1 MDKGIKGLRAKG
13 QGKPFSSLLKM
24 QFKVE
29 YSSVGMAEK
38 IGLDK
43 DKSRYTYLYFGL
55 VALGFI
61 PFAVMLFK
69 LANVMSSALISV
81 GQPGLAVIMSVM
93 AGQVFVVFIGLSH
106 LMSSLYYSS
115 DLEQL
120 QSYPL
125 TPWQIM
131 SSKVLVVYA
140 GQLVFA
146 LFTAAPFIITLGVNL
161 GDVSYWLIAP
171 VVFLLIPAVPLAVG
185 VLLLVPIMRLTA
197 RSRRRDLFRV
207 LFGLVF
213 FVFVMVFQYLNM
225 NMAKYGPEVL
235 MAKLM
240 ERNGLVTAAAG
251 VYPVLKWAA
260 WALTG
265 ETASRRLMG
274 LLLYAGASAGI
285 FNLVISLSQ
294 RWFFGGVGAGV
305 ATGRKAPISG
315 LSNKQ
320 VSFPRPRSPLA
331 SIMLRDHRILVRTPN
346 FFLTVLLNL
355 LVLPIILLFGYIGGG
370 QELGPLIEMGLGAG
384 SRDAVIF
391 IVAAIHGMFTG
402 LNQVASTAVSRE
414 GRLFWLSKAI
424 PVAPRTQMRAKLY
437 YSLLFSVAQLAVL
450 CVVAAMLLG
459 LDPARL
465 LILAALGILVSI
477 PVSTICLLND
487 LFRPKLNWTEPQQA
501 MKGNFQTLIAGL
513 FSMIYLGLMVIV
525 VRGLN
530 LIGVS
535 YTWLYAITA
544 ILLIVS
550 TYPLIYWLDQVSEIK
565 YAELQ

>member
-1 MDKGIKGLRAKG
+1 
-13 QGKPFSSLLKM
+13 M

-29 YSSVGMAEK
+29 YSSVNGRK

-43 DKSRYTYLYFGL
+43 DKSGYTYLYFGL

-251 VYPVLKWAA
+251 VYPVLKSAA

-294 RWFFGGVGAGV
+294 RWFFGGVGTGV

-384 SRDAVIF
+384 SR
-391 IVAAIHGMFTG
+391 
-402 LNQVASTAVSRE
+402 
-414 GRLFWLSKAI
+414 
-424 PVAPRTQMRAKLY
+424 
-437 YSLLFSVAQLAVL
+437 
-450 CVVAAMLLG
+450 ML
-459 LDPARL
+459 
-465 LILAALGILVSI
+465 
-477 PVSTICLLND
+477 
-487 LFRPKLNWTEPQQA
+487 
-501 MKGNFQTLIAGL
+501 
-513 FSMIYLGLMVIV
+513 
-525 VRGLN
+525 
-530 LIGVS
+530 
-535 YTWLYAITA
+535 
-544 ILLIVS
+544 
-550 TYPLIYWLDQVSEIK
+550 
-565 YAELQ
+565 

>member
-43 DKSRYTYLYFGL
+43 DKSKYTYLYFGL

-61 PFAVMLFK
+61 PLTVMLFK

-93 AGQVFVVFIGLSH
+93 AGQVFVVFMGLSH

-131 SSKVLVVYA
+131 SGKVLVVYA

-146 LFTAAPFIITLGVNL
+146 LLTAAPFLVTLGVNL

-197 RSRRRDLFRV
+197 RSRKRDLFRV

-213 FVFVMVFQYLNM
+213 FVFIMIFQYLNM
-225 NMAKYGPEVL
+225 NMARYGPEVL

-265 ETASRRLMG
+265 ETAGRRLIG

-285 FNLVISLSQ
+285 FNLVVSLSQ
-294 RWFFGGVGAGV
+294 RWFFGGIGAEV
-305 ATGRKAPISG
+305 ATGRKRPVSS

-320 VSFPRPRSPLA
+320 VSFARPRSPLF

-355 LVLPIILLFGYIGGG
+355 LVVPLILLFGYIGGG

-384 SRDAVIF
+384 AKDIVIL

-414 GRLFWLSKAI
+414 GRLFWMSKAI

-450 CVVAAMLLG
+450 CIVAAMLLG
-459 LDPARL
+459 FDPARL
-465 LILAALGILVSI
+465 LILAVLGILVSI

-501 MKGNFQTLIAGL
+501 MKGNFQALIAGL
-513 FSMIYLGLMVIV
+513 FSMVYLGIMVIV
-525 VRGLN
+525 IRGLS
-530 LIGVS
+530 LVGIS

-544 ILLIVS
+544 ILLTVS
-550 TYPLIYWLDQVSEIK
+550 TYPLIYWLDQVSETK
-565 YAELQ
+565 YAEL

>member
-197 RSRRRDLFRV
+197 RSRRRDLFRS
-207 LFGLVF
+207 
-213 FVFVMVFQYLNM
+213 YS
-225 NMAKYGPEVL
+225 
-235 MAKLM
+235 
-240 ERNGLVTAAAG
+240 
-251 VYPVLKWAA
+251 
-260 WALTG
+260 ALC
-265 ETASRRLMG
+265 
-274 LLLYAGASAGI
+274 
-285 FNLVISLSQ
+285 
-294 RWFFGGVGAGV
+294 
-305 ATGRKAPISG
+305 
-315 LSNKQ
+315 
-320 VSFPRPRSPLA
+320 
-331 SIMLRDHRILVRTPN
+331 
-346 FFLTVLLNL
+346 FLC
-355 LVLPIILLFGYIGGG
+355 
-370 QELGPLIEMGLGAG
+370 
-384 SRDAVIF
+384 S
-391 IVAAIHGMFTG
+391 
-402 LNQVASTAVSRE
+402 
-414 GRLFWLSKAI
+414 
-424 PVAPRTQMRAKLY
+424 
-437 YSLLFSVAQLAVL
+437 
-450 CVVAAMLLG
+450 
-459 LDPARL
+459 
-465 LILAALGILVSI
+465 
-477 PVSTICLLND
+477 
-487 LFRPKLNWTEPQQA
+487 
-501 MKGNFQTLIAGL
+501 
-513 FSMIYLGLMVIV
+513 
-525 VRGLN
+525 
-530 LIGVS
+530 
-535 YTWLYAITA
+535 
-544 ILLIVS
+544 
-550 TYPLIYWLDQVSEIK
+550 
-565 YAELQ
+565 